1 MATRILCRSHL
12 LYDLDSV
19 NFALGMARFDPGA
32 QQPHPPGYFL
42 YVCLARV
49 VNLFLRDPN
58 TALVAISIAASCG
71 AAWVIY
77 LLTEKWFGRGAARM
91 SILLFL
97 ASPLG
102 WFHGIV
108 ALTYMVEAFF
118 SALIGYLCWRAYS
131 GEKACIL
138 PATVAFALA
147 AGFRPS
153 TALLLAPLWLFS
165 IRRTRGIR
173 LGLAILAA
181 VAVTLAWFLPMT
193 AAAGGFRSYFEALA
207 HLWTSVPGQRTTLS
221 SPWLA
226 VARVVTMAWI
236 LVLVFGSAS
245 VLAFGPKAKEDAG
258 QPRRAGFVW
267 ALIAPGLLFFA
278 LVFLNFVNSGYL
290 LVLCPPLFAF
300 AATRL
305 YTFVSY
311 GDYRVVRWAAVTAG
325 AAANCAF
332 FFFAPLYCSY
342 KSVREFETNM
352 TAIVQDF
359 GGNLDSGTTLI
370 VGFDSHFLG
379 YRHAGYYLPHFVT
392 VQYPELAYPG
402 GKRVFVMHE
411 RNTEV
416 VGRLPTEHFE
426 RFVFF
431 PLPQGDQYTT
441 FLDTVQ
447 SKLPR
452 GALATAVIGRQKAL
466 TGPVSLLPM
475 LFPETAR

>member
-32 QQPHPPGYFL
+32 HQPHPPGYFL
-42 YVCLARV
+42 YVCLARL
-49 VNLFLRDPN
+49 VNRVLSDPN
-58 TALVAISIAASCG
+58 TALVTVSIAASCG
-71 AAWVIY
+71 AAWMIY
-77 LLTEKWFGRGAARM
+77 LLTERWFGRGAARM

-118 SALIGYLCWRAYS
+118 SASIGYLCWRAYS
-131 GEKACIL
+131 GEKAFVL
-138 PATVAFALA
+138 PATITFALA

-153 TALLLAPLWLFS
+153 TALMLAPLWLFS
-165 IRRTRGIR
+165 IRRERGIR

-181 VAVTLAWFLPMT
+181 VAVTVAWFLPMT
-193 AAAGGFRSYFEALA
+193 AAAGGWRAYFDALVQ
-207 HLWTSVPGQRTTLS
+207 LWHTVPGQRTTLS

-226 VARVVTMAWI
+226 VARVFTMAWI

-245 VLAFGPKAKEDAG
+245 VLALGPKARKDAG
-258 QPRRAGFVW
+258 QPGRAGFVW
-267 ALIAPGLLFFA
+267 AWIAPGLCFFA

-311 GDYRVVRWAAVTAG
+311 DDYRGARWAAVTAG
-325 AAANCAF
+325 VAANCAF

-342 KSVREFETNM
+342 KSVREFEANM
-352 TAIVQDF
+352 TATVQDF
-359 GGNLDSGTTLI
+359 DGNLDPRTTLI
-370 VGFDSHFLG
+370 VGFDSHFQG

-416 VGRLPTEHFE
+416 VGRVPVDRFE
-426 RFVFF
+426 RFVLF
-431 PLPQGDQYTT
+431 PLPQGQQYAT

-447 SKLPR
+447 AKLPR
-452 GALATAVIGRQKAL
+452 GALANTVIGRRKAL
-466 TGPVSLLPM
+466 MGPVSLLPV

>member
-1 MATRILCRSHL
+1 MVTRILCRSHL

-19 NFALGMARFDPGA
+19 NFALGMTRFDPVA
-32 QQPHPPGYFL
+32 HQPHPPGYFL
-42 YVCLARV
+42 YVCLARL
-49 VNLFLRDPN
+49 VNRFLTDPN
-58 TALVAISIAASCG
+58 TALVAIGIAASCG

-77 LLTEKWFGRGAARM
+77 LLTWKWFGPGAARM

-102 WFHGIV
+102 WFHGTV

-131 GEKACIL
+131 GERAFVL
-138 PATVAFALA
+138 PATIAFALA

-165 IRRTRGIR
+165 IRRVRGIR
-173 LGLAILAA
+173 LGLAIAA
-181 VAVTLAWFLPMT
+181 AIAVTLAWFLPMT
-193 AAAGGFRSYFEALA
+193 AAAGGFRSYFEALV
-207 HLWTSVPGQRTTLS
+207 HLWSTVPGQRTTLS

-226 VARVVTMAWI
+226 VGRILTMAWI
-236 LVLVFGSAS
+236 FVLVFGSAS
-245 VLAFGPKAKEDAG
+245 VFAFWPKAKTEPG

-267 ALIAPGLLFFA
+267 AWIAPGMFFFA
-278 LVFLNFVNSGYL
+278 FVFLNFINSGYL
-290 LVLCPPLFAF
+290 LLLCPPLFAL
-300 AATRL
+300 AAARL
-305 YTFVSY
+305 YAFVSP
-311 GDYRVVRWAAVTAG
+311 GDRSFLRWTAVTAG
-325 AAANCAF
+325 IAANCAV

-342 KSVREFETNM
+342 KSVRGFETNL

-359 GGNLDSGTTLI
+359 GGNLDSGKTLI

-392 VQYPELAYPG
+392 VQYPEIAYPG

-411 RNTEV
+411 RSTEV
-416 VGRLPTEHFE
+416 VGRLPAGHFE

-431 PLPQGDQYTT
+431 PLPDGAEYTT
-441 FLDTVQ
+441 YLDTVQ

-452 GALATAVIGRQKAL
+452 GALTTVVIGSRKVL
-466 TGPVSLLPM
+466 TGPVSLLPL